1 MSFRQR
7 LLIIPHDTTIGT
19 THAES
24 SSQNDFGVGLFFD
37 QETSAKQLEILLL
50 GCFACIQH
58 KSTNTLAL

>member
-7 LLIIPHDTTIGT
+7 LLVVPHDTTIGT

-37 QETSAKQLEILLL
+37 QETSAK
-50 GCFACIQH
+50 
-58 KSTNTLAL
+58 